1 MSRRV
6 LHGFTLLEVM
16 VAVVI
21 LAVGLSSLFTSEA
34 GAIRI
39 AQRARTTTIA
49 SLLARCKMAEVEE
62 RILKEGWPGTQLD
75 GRDEC
80 CEGAEQDG
88 FRCEYKVERIV
99 LPDQMGGD
107 EESKDA
113 LKELANNADSTKQ
126 GGDPA
131 APGADPTSALGV
143 PLNGPLG
150 ALGGLMGGGM
160 GGGDSGGGDPM
171 ASMVMEFTFPIMKP
185 LIEEQ
190 VRRAT
195 VTVSWTEGSAE
206 QTLDVVQFLVNELP
220 MVVDEDEDAPDPN
233 APPGTDPNATGA
245 AGTGTKTETGTQGNT
260 TPGGLKP

>member
-1 MSRRV
+1 MNGRRM
-6 LHGFTLLEVM
+6 GFTLLEVM

-39 AQRARTTTIA
+39 AQRARTTSIA

-88 FRCEYKVERIV
+88 FLCEYTVERIV

-107 EESKDA
+107 EEGENPLEA
-113 LKELANNADSTKQ
+113 LAK
-126 GGDPA
+126 GGEAAGQNTGPTPPDPA
-131 APGADPTSALGV
+131 SALGV
-143 PLNGPLG
+143 PLTGPLG
-150 ALGGLMGGGM
+150 ALGGLMGS
-160 GGGDSGGGDPM
+160 GGDSGEGDPM
-171 ASMVMEFTFPIMKP
+171 ASMVMEFAFPIMKP

-195 VTVSWTEGSAE
+195 VTVKWKEGSSE
-206 QTLDVVQFLVNELP
+206 QKLDVVQFLVNELP
-220 MVVDEDEDAPDPN
+220 LVVDEPEDAPDPPT
-233 APPGTDPNATGA
+233 PPP
-245 AGTGTKTETGTQGNT
+245 
-260 TPGGLKP
+260 PPP